1 MEMLRWLATN
11 KVVQTTWGLG
21 ILTMVMSSVFG
32 GGNSDAKHEPAKA
45 EAVVVEQVA
54 EVKAVPEVTTEASV
68 PVVQALVATEVD
80 ATEEVT
86 EADVVEEVEVV
97 ETEVVEA
104 AVESSDAAATEVAEA
119 VVETTEEAA
128 EASTETAEAAVE
140 AVEGEVVSETEAAAE
155 VSAETTEATVEAVE
169 AEVVAEA
176 AVEPAEAEAVTEEVA
191 TEAEVA
197 AVTEEVV
204 TEAEAAVTEEVA
216 TETEVALVADAD
228 GFADKSAADLLVMAR
243 EAYWNNGLEE
253 SAEIYKALIEREPT
267 VIEHKGELG
276 NVFWRQG
283 YPKQA
288 AELYAE
294 IAAPMIEKGN
304 GERVSNMV
312 GFIGLFFPER
322 ATEIRALL
330 DAQ

>member
-45 EAVVVEQVA
+45 EAVAVEQVA
-54 EVKAVPEVTTEASV
+54 EVKAVPEVATEASV
-68 PVVQALVATEVD
+68 PVVQALVATEVA
-80 ATEEVT
+80 ATEEVAK
-86 EADVVEEVEVV
+86 ADVVEVVEVV

-104 AVESSDAAATEVAEA
+104 AAESSEAAATEVAEA

-128 EASTETAEAAVE
+128 EVSTETAE
-140 AVEGEVVSETEAAAE
+140 VVAETEAAAE
-155 VSAETTEATVEAVE
+155 VIAEATEAAVEAVE

-176 AVEPAEAEAVTEEVA
+176 AVEPAEAEVVTEEVA

-197 AVTEEVV
+197 A
-204 TEAEAAVTEEVA
+204 ATEEVA
-216 TETEVALVADAD
+216 TAAVAEEVSTEAEVASEADAD

-312 GFIGLFFPER
+312 GFIGLFFPEK

>member
-45 EAVVVEQVA
+45 EAVVVEQVV

-86 EADVVEEVEVV
+86 EADAVEEVEVV

-140 AVEGEVVSETEAAAE
+140 AVEAEVVAETEASAE

-176 AVEPAEAEAVTEEVA
+176 AVEPAEAEAEAVTEEVA
-191 TEAEVA
+191 TEAE
-197 AVTEEVV
+197 
-204 TEAEAAVTEEVA
+204 AEAVTEEVA
-216 TETEVALVADAD
+216 TETEVTSDVAEASDAD

-312 GFIGLFFPER
+312 GFIGLFFPEK

>member
-86 EADVVEEVEVV
+86 EADAVEEVEVV
-97 ETEVVEA
+97 E
-104 AVESSDAAATEVAEA
+104 
-119 VVETTEEAA
+119 
-128 EASTETAEAAVE
+128 AAVE
-140 AVEGEVVSETEAAAE
+140 AVEAEVVAETEAAAE
-155 VSAETTEATVEAVE
+155 VSAEATDTAVEAV
-169 AEVVAEA
+169 EA
-176 AVEPAEAEAVTEEVA
+176 AVEPAEAEAVTEEAA

-197 AVTEEVV
+197 AVTEEVATE
-204 TEAEAAVTEEVA
+204 TEAAAVTEEVA
-216 TETEVALVADAD
+216 TETEVASEADAD

-312 GFIGLFFPER
+312 GFIGLFFPEK

>member
-45 EAVVVEQVA
+45 EAVAVEQVA
-54 EVKAVPEVTTEASV
+54 EVKAVPEVATEASV
-68 PVVQALVATEVD
+68 PVVQALVATEVA
-80 ATEEVT
+80 ATEEVAK
-86 EADVVEEVEVV
+86 ADVVEVVEVV

-104 AVESSDAAATEVAEA
+104 AAESSEAAATEVAEA

-128 EASTETAEAAVE
+128 EVSTETAE
-140 AVEGEVVSETEAAAE
+140 VVAETEAAAE
-155 VSAETTEATVEAVE
+155 VSAEATEAAVEAVE

-176 AVEPAEAEAVTEEVA
+176 AVEPAEAEVVTEEVA
-191 TEAEVA
+191 TEAEATVVA
-197 AVTEEVV
+197 
-204 TEAEAAVTEEVA
+204 EEVA
-216 TETEVALVADAD
+216 TETEVASDVAEASDAD

-312 GFIGLFFPER
+312 GFIGLFFPEK

>member
-45 EAVVVEQVA
+45 EAVAVEQVA
-54 EVKAVPEVTTEASV
+54 EVKAVPEVATEASV
-68 PVVQALVATEVD
+68 PVVQALVATEVA
-80 ATEEVT
+80 ATEEVAK
-86 EADVVEEVEVV
+86 ADVVEVVEVV

-104 AVESSDAAATEVAEA
+104 AAESSEAAATEVAEA

-128 EASTETAEAAVE
+128 EASTETAE
-140 AVEGEVVSETEAAAE
+140 VVAETEAAA
-155 VSAETTEATVEAVE
+155 
-169 AEVVAEA
+169 
-176 AVEPAEAEAVTEEVA
+176 EPAEAEAVTEEVA

-197 AVTEEVV
+197 A
-204 TEAEAAVTEEVA
+204 ATEEVA
-216 TETEVALVADAD
+216 TAAVAEEVSTEAEVASEADAD

-312 GFIGLFFPER
+312 GFIGLFFPEK

>member
-11 KVVQTTWGLG
+11 KVLQVTWGLG

-32 GGNSDAKHEPAKA
+32 GGSSDAKHEPAAKA
-45 EAVVVEQVA
+45 EVAAVEQTA
-54 EVKAVPEVTTEASV
+54 EVKAAAPEVATEASV
-68 PVVQALVATEVD
+68 PAVQALVATEVASEAV
-80 ATEEVT
+80 ATEAKSVEAVADTDVVESTEAVVTETAESVVEVT
-86 EADVVEEVEVV
+86 EASTEATEATVVEAEEVV
-97 ETEVVEA
+97 AEAAAVETVAEEA
-104 AVESSDAAATEVAEA
+104 AVET
-119 VVETTEEAA
+119 
-128 EASTETAEAAVE
+128 EAAVE
-140 AVEGEVVSETEAAAE
+140 AETVAE
-155 VSAETTEATVEAVE
+155 V
-169 AEVVAEA
+169 EA
-176 AVEPAEAEAVTEEVA
+176 AVEPAEVVAATTEEAA
-191 TEAEVA
+191 TEAVSDVVEATSA
-197 AVTEEVV
+197 ADTS
-204 TEAEAAVTEEVA
+204 
-216 TETEVALVADAD
+216 
-228 GFADKSAADLLVMAR
+228 GFADKSSADLLVMAR

-253 SAEIYKALIEREPT
+253 SGEIYKVLIEREPE

-304 GERVSNMV
+304 AERVSNMV